1 MSVSYDFSGR
11 RAVVTG
17 GANGIGAGVAARLK
31 QAGANVVIWDMAE
44 PTGGTSAGLTFQAV
58 DVSDTT
64 QVAAATDMLA
74 QSGDTLDILVHCA
87 GILGPS
93 APTVDYDPAM
103 WRKIIDVNLIGTY
116 EVTRHLVPLLTRSPA
131 GRIVN
136 LASIAGKEGTPNAS
150 AYTASKAAVIGYTKA
165 LAKELISTRVRIN
178 CIAPGPIETGMLAQ
192 VSPEHVQTMISKCP
206 MGRLATVEEAAEA
219 IMWMVSD
226 GCTYSSGVAFDL
238 SGGRAV
244 Y

>member
-17 GANGIGAGVAARLK
+17 GANGIGAGVAERLSD
-31 QAGANVVIWDMAE
+31 AGAIVTIWDLSE
-44 PTGGTSAGLTFQAV
+44 PAGGVRPGQTFQQV

-64 QVAAATDMLA
+64 QVATATAALG
-74 QSGDTLDILVHCA
+74 QSGNTLDILVHCA

-103 WRKIIDVNLIGTY
+103 WRKIIDVNLVGTY
-116 EVTRHLVPLLTRSPA
+116 EVTRHLVPMLVASPA

-150 AYTASKAAVIGYTKA
+150 AYSASKAAVIGYTKA
-165 LAKELISTRVRIN
+165 LAKELIATNVRVN
-178 CIAPGPIETGMLAQ
+178 SIAPGPIETGMLAQ

-206 MGRLATVEEAAEA
+206 MGRLASVEEAAEA